1 VLVAE
6 DNQVNQKVAVRM
18 LERLGCQADVAAN
31 GLEALEALYRVRYA
45 AILMDVQMPG
55 MGGYEA
61 TAEIRRMEE
70 GKNRRT
76 PVIAMTANAMQGD
89 REEALGVEMD
99 GYVPK
104 PVKAEESEAVLGRWI
119 SVEEEREK
127 LVGGAA
133 DTGMGEGP
141 GGEASTI
148 KVLDRSVL
156 SGLRE
161 LQEEDEGDILGEL
174 VGLFLA
180 DVPPQLVTLGEA
192 ARAGDARSVERIAHS
207 LKDSCGNMGAA
218 RLGAVCAELGE
229 LGRSGDL
236 SEAPARISRLEEFG
250 RARVAFDEELGK
262 V

>member
-1 VLVAE
+1 LVAE

-18 LERLGCQADVAAN
+18 LERLGYQSDVAAN
-31 GLEALEALYRVRYA
+31 GLEALEALSRVRYA
-45 AILMDVQMPG
+45 AVLMDVQMPE
-55 MGGYEA
+55 MDGYEA
-61 TAEIRRMEE
+61 TAEIRRIEE
-70 GKNRRT
+70 GQDRRT

-161 LQEEDEGDILGEL
+161 LQEEDEGDILSEL